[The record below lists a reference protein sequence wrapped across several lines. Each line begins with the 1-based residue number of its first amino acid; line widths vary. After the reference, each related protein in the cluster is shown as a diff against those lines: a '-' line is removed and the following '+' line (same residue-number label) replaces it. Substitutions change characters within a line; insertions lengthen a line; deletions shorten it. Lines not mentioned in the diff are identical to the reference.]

1 MAMTQKNLWTKITI
15 HIRANHPY
23 YINQYVA
30 VLHQAILKLFGIQ
43 VEQAFLLKKYMY
55 ITVLRSPH
63 VDKKAQDH
71 FEKVVY
77 DRILSIKIPS
87 KNKENFLLL
96 FGLISQLKPHTVE
109 LTLDVKSGTL

>member
-1 MAMTQKNLWTKITI
+1 MVRRQENLITKITI
-15 HIRANHPY
+15 HISSGHPY
-23 YINQYVA
+23 YVNQYVA
-30 VLHQAILKLFGIQ
+30 TLYQGVLKLFGIK

-77 DRILSIKIPS
+77 DRVVSIKIPS
-87 KNKENFLLL
+87 KNKETFLLL
-96 FGLISQLKPHTVE
+96 FGLISQLKSQTVQ
-109 LTLDVKSGTL
+109 LTLDIKSGNI